1 MRAIAFFENQHL
13 SESAMYAERWVDAIT
28 DRCFASQGL
37 EPYALVSGMPSLIP
51 EFAQINFGSIE
62 VPDVRQVIRVMFEV
76 PDIPGEDLLLFFAG
90 SGIEGLAKTDAS
102 EYTAE
107 QQSYMHV
114 VSGLFGAQQHVFQ
127 TGDPEQTE
135 FVSFLAMPNVE
146 ESRQY
151 VMVGLLRNAKVAHVQ
166 QVFTASPELIR
177 EAMRTGSPLPPGLD
191 AAVVAAAMAGID
203 QPAVAEETEHR
214 GETTSQSFLDEVAY
228 QPEHA
233 RGEQPGII
241 TVDESP
247 FIPEPPRGM
256 GCERLASD
264 EATFTA
270 GTDSPSCGSNE

>member
-90 SGIEGLAKTDAS
+90 SGIEGLTKTDPA
-102 EYTAE
+102 EYNAE

-191 AAVVAAAMAGID
+191 AAVVAAAMAGAD
-203 QPAVAEETEHR
+203 QQPVAEAPAQETE
-214 GETTSQSFLDEVAY
+214 Y
-228 QPEHA
+228 A

-241 TVDESP
+241 MVDESP
-247 FIPEPPRGM
+247 FVPPHARGM
-256 GCERLASD
+256 DCDRLVSD
-264 EATFTA
+264 EATFTET
-270 GTDSPSCGSNE
+270 TDSPSCGSDE

>member
-151 VMVGLLRNAKVAHVQ
+151 VMVGLLRDAKVAHVQ

-203 QPAVAEETEHR
+203 QPAVAEETEQAT
-214 GETTSQSFLDEVAY
+214 GDDGDSNVSSETE
-228 QPEHA
+228 
-233 RGEQPGII
+233 
-241 TVDESP
+241 
-247 FIPEPPRGM
+247 
-256 GCERLASD
+256 
-264 EATFTA
+264 
-270 GTDSPSCGSNE
+270 